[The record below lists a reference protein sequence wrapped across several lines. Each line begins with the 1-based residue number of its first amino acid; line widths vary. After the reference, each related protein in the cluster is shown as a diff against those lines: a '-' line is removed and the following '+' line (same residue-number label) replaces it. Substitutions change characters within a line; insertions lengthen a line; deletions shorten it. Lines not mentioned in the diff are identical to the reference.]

1 MLNETTYPL
10 ITIAI
15 PTYNRADNY
24 LKQAIQCA
32 INQTYS
38 NVEIIISDNCST
50 DNTEAVVK
58 NFKYPRI
65 RYFRQEKNIGGN
77 NNFNF
82 CIEQAKGEYFLL
94 LMDDDLIDSDFI
106 ETCMRG
112 VNYDVNVGIVRTG
125 TRIIDSQ
132 GTIIQECPNM
142 VGGLSTEEFFRGWF
156 AYKTTLY
163 LCSTLFNTKRLR
175 KIGGLKS
182 KHNLFQDDIA
192 LVQLAARFGRADV
205 QDIKASAREH
215 ASKNTFAALVSDWCE
230 DSHDL
235 LDLMCELV
243 PKESKTLIRSEGMY
257 FFSKINYSR
266 ARAVKSPMRR
276 FISYITVFKKFNYRY
291 PPSINHLFY
300 PMYDYL
306 YGTPLYY
313 LLRSIKRKIKK
324 KLARQSLS
332 PTRDRVEIPKY

>member
-1 MLNETTYPL
+1 MLNKTHPL

-15 PTYNRADNY
+15 PTYNRADLY

-32 INQTYS
+32 LNQTYS
-38 NVEIIISDNCST
+38 NVEIVISDNCSM
-50 DNTEAVVK
+50 DNTETVVK
-58 NFKYPRI
+58 NFKDPRI

-82 CIEQAKGEYFLL
+82 CLDQAKGEYFLL

-106 ETCMRG
+106 ETCMKG
-112 VNYDVNVGIVRTG
+112 VNYDINIGIIRTG

-132 GTIIQECPNM
+132 GTIIHEYPNM
-142 VGGLSTEEFFRGWF
+142 VGGLSLDEFFRGWL
-156 AYKTTLY
+156 ADKTTLY
-163 LCSTLFNTKRLR
+163 VCSTLFNTTRL
-175 KIGGLKS
+175 KEVGGLQS
-182 KHNLFQDDIA
+182 KKNLFQDVFAEAKLVARYGRLDI
-192 LVQLAARFGRADV
+192 

-215 ASKNTFAALVSDWCE
+215 ASKNTFASIVSDWCE
-230 DSHDL
+230 DSLDL
-235 LDLMCELV
+235 LDLMCELI
-243 PKESKTLIRSEGMY
+243 PKESKTLIRNEGMH

-276 FISYITVFKKFNYRY
+276 FIAYLTVFKKFNYRH

-300 PMYDYL
+300 PIYDYF

-313 LLRSIKRKIKK
+313 LLRSIKRKIKRK
-324 KLARQSLS
+324 GNEEHS
-332 PTRDRVEIPKY
+332 